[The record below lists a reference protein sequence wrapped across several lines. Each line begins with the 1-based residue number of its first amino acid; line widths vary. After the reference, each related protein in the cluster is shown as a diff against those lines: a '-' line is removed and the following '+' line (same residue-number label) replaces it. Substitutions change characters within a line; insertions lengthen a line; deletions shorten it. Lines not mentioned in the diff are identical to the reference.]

1 MGDFKLEANIEYRF
15 KLIWLLE
22 GALFVDAGNIW
33 NINPKED
40 RPGAQLNTEFFN
52 QVAIG
57 TGAGLRINANF
68 FLLRFDLG
76 IKVKD
81 PALPAGNRFVMFN
94 SKGGFRRSVFNIAI
108 GYPF

>member
-1 MGDFKLEANIEYRF
+1 
-15 KLIWLLE
+15 
-22 GALFVDAGNIW
+22 GNIW

>member
-22 GALFVDAGNIW
+22 GALFVVAGNIW

-57 TGAGLRINANF
+57 TGCGVEDQCQF
-68 FLLRFDLG
+68 FPLAF
-76 IKVKD
+76 
-81 PALPAGNRFVMFN
+81 
-94 SKGGFRRSVFNIAI
+94 
-108 GYPF
+108 